1 MITENS
7 TGFKAFTATAVEIAA
22 YVRVVLGSGGTIS
35 VAGAADI
42 GIGVTTAVIAASGTG
57 TVKLFSAPGTF
68 MMKAN
73 AAVVIGATLYA
84 TADGEVDDTGTY
96 KLNMISLETAG
107 AGNDIIECARV
118 NGGVA
123 ATAPYATAD
132 VAALTAAGTLQ
143 TDAAQVVAPFSRLS
157 GASNAGVLLPAAAAG
172 LVYEFY
178 NEGANTLKI
187 WPASGDKILNA
198 ATDAA
203 DTIATMT
210 YARFVAIDTETWA
223 AIGVA

>member
-22 YVRVVLGSGGTIS
+22 YVRVVLGSGDTIS

-42 GIGVTTAVIAASGTG
+42 GIGVTTSVIPASGIG
-57 TVKLFSAPGTF
+57 TIKLFSAAGTF

-73 AAVVIGATLYA
+73 DAVVIGATLYA
-84 TADGEVDDTGTY
+84 TAAGEVDDTGTY
-96 KLNMISLETAG
+96 KLNMISLETAS
-107 AGNDIIECARV
+107 AGNDIIEVARV
-118 NGGVA
+118 NGGTA
-123 ATAPYATAD
+123 ATGPYAAAD
-132 VAALTAAGTLQ
+132 VAALAATGTIQ
-143 TDAAQVVAPFSRLS
+143 GDAAQVVAPFSVLS
-157 GASNAGVLLPAAAAG
+157 GASNAGVVLPSASAG

-178 NEGANTLKI
+178 NGGANTLKI

-210 YARFVAIDTETWA
+210 YARFVAIDTTTWA